1 MAALWLGEQ
10 ESEENMPKNMP
21 VIQTLESRE
30 VQGRVLQARGPVA
43 LDFYGESCPPCRAL
57 EPRLEK
63 VARRFEGR
71 LPVFRVDAERDVSV
85 AEGFG
90 VTGLPTVLVF
100 RDGRE
105 VERLDGLIR
114 EEDLASAFGRAADA

>member
-1 MAALWLGEQ
+1 
-10 ESEENMPKNMP
+10 MPL
-21 VIQTLESRE
+21 IETLENRE

-57 EPRLEK
+57 EPRLER

-71 LPVFRVDAERDVSV
+71 LPVFRVDAERDLSV

-90 VTGLPTVLVF
+90 VTGLPTVLIF

-105 VERLDGLIR
+105 VERLDGLIK
-114 EEDLASAFGRAADA
+114 EDDLAFTFKRAVDA

>member
-1 MAALWLGEQ
+1 
-10 ESEENMPKNMP
+10 MPKNTPKNVP
-21 VIQTLESRE
+21 VIETLEGRE
-30 VQGRVLQARGPVA
+30 VRRRVLQTRGPVA
-43 LDFYGESCPPCRAL
+43 LDFYGESCPPCHAL

-63 VARRFEGR
+63 VARRFEGG
-71 LPVFRVDAERDVSV
+71 LTVYRVDAERDLSV
-85 AEGFG
+85 AENFG

>member
-1 MAALWLGEQ
+1 
-10 ESEENMPKNMP
+10 MPKNMP
-21 VIQTLESRE
+21 VIRTLGSRE
-30 VQGRVLQARGPVA
+30 ARGRVLQARGTVA

-90 VTGLPTVLVF
+90 VTAPPVLYSPECV
-100 RDGRE
+100 E
-105 VERLDGLIR
+105 V
-114 EEDLASAFGRAADA
+114 

>member
-1 MAALWLGEQ
+1 
-10 ESEENMPKNMP
+10 MP
-21 VIQTLESRE
+21 VIETLESHE
-30 VQGRVLQARGPVA
+30 VESRVLQARGPVA

-63 VARRFEGR
+63 VASRFEGR
-71 LPVFRVDAERDVSV
+71 LPVFRVDAERDLSV

-90 VTGLPTVLVF
+90 VISLPTVLVF

-105 VERLDGLIR
+105 VERLDGLIK
-114 EEDLASAFGRAADA
+114 EDDLTSAFERAADA